1 MGKTDM
7 MRAIWLFT
15 PGLLLLLLLPS
26 VLPAQVIIIDQTS
39 RRIIRPPVPP
49 RPPIPHPRLQPP
61 QSNFKV
67 RKVDIQSN
75 IRDQIAR
82 VQVSQ
87 SFQNISSRTIQTQLM
102 FPLPTD
108 AAISELTLLVDGKE
122 LTGRCSDHSGS
133 TGVC

>member
-1 MGKTDM
+1 M
-7 MRAIWLFT
+7 MRALSLFT
-15 PGLLLLLLLPS
+15 LGFLLLLPG

-87 SFQNISSRTIQTQLM
+87 SFQNISSRT
-102 FPLPTD
+102 
-108 AAISELTLLVDGKE
+108 
-122 LTGRCSDHSGS
+122 
-133 TGVC
+133 